1 MFDWLKNIN
10 KEHPPFW
17 KNYLESFANKTQRY
31 VVFSCESSGHNI
43 TKDVLFSVGGIGI
56 IDEMIVVKDGFE
68 VVMLQYRYL
77 HDNGLSN
84 DFILVSKIEKMTEYD
99 GLKSFIEYISN
110 AVLVGHRTQYDI
122 DMINEALE
130 QRMDCGRLRN
140 EALDIEIMFNKVK
153 DTYEKKYS
161 LQEMC
166 DYFQIPISERNSA
179 MDDAYTIGLLFIK
192 LKNKL
197 GI

>member
-99 GLKSFIEYISN
+99 GLKSFIEYIGS

>member
-17 KNYLESFANKTQRY
+17 KNYLESFANKTHRY

-43 TKDVLFSVGGIGI
+43 NKDVLFSVGGIGI
-56 IDEMIVVKDGFE
+56 IDDMIVVKDGFE

-77 HDNGLSN
+77 HDNELSN

-99 GLKSFIEYISN
+99 GLKAFIEYIGN
-110 AVLVGHRTQYDI
+110 AILVGHRTQYDI

>member
-99 GLKSFIEYISN
+99 GLKSFIEYIGN

-166 DYFQIPISERNSA
+166 NYFQIPISERNSA

>member
-99 GLKSFIEYISN
+99 GLKSFIEYIGN

>member
-99 GLKSFIEYISN
+99 GLKSFIEYIGN

-140 EALDIEIMFNKVK
+140 EALDIEIMFNKIK